1 MKYIDL
7 PMEHRREARQLVLDL
22 INEMEEDQAISEGRY
37 PRFST
42 CRDPFFY
49 EVLDESE
56 FVLIKDPLCGECVRF
71 F

>member
-1 MKYIDL
+1 MRYIDL

-22 INEMEEDQAISEGRY
+22 LNDMEEDQANGDGRY
-37 PRFST
+37 PLYYT
-42 CRDPFFY
+42 CRDPYFL